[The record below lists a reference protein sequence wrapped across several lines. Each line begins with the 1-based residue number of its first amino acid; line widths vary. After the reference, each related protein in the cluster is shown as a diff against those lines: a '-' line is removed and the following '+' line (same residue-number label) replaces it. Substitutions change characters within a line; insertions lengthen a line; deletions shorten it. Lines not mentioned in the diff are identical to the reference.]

1 MKKYATRENKLE
13 IFTEDIDLLTD
24 MYPDCTIHNSWIEA
38 IDYLVNKVMDLKK
51 PDKTLLYSCSEAKC
65 PNYQRILQLSRCGE
79 CLSLKLVHSLPNEA
93 GIGVRYD

>member
-38 IDYLVNKVMDLKK
+38 RDYLANKVRILKI
-51 PDKTLLYSCSEAKC
+51 PCKTLIYGCDKQNCNHWE
-65 PNYQRILQLSRCGE
+65 RILGLSACGD
-79 CLSLKLVHSLPNEA
+79 CPSLKHIKTVDNE
-93 GIGVRYD
+93 IGVGVR